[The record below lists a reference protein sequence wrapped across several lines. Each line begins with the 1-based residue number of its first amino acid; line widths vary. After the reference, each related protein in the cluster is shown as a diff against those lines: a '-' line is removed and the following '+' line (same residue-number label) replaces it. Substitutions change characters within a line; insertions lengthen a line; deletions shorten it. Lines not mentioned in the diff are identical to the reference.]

1 MMPANA
7 ATHLKPLDTGTQLAE
22 ERTWLAQERTL
33 MAWIRT
39 STSLICF
46 GFTIYKFFETEAARS
61 AVSAHR
67 LINPREFAMMMI
79 GTGLVALALSTYDHH
94 RNLKHVPDVPNAAH
108 ATAAGVVAALVS
120 VMGVVAF
127 LSALFRA

>member
-1 MMPANA
+1 
-7 ATHLKPLDTGTQLAE
+7 
-22 ERTWLAQERTL
+22 

-46 GFTIYKFFETEAARS
+46 GFTIYKFFETEAAKG

-79 GTGLVALALSTYDHH
+79 GTGLVALALATYDHH
-94 RNLKHVPDVPNAAH
+94 RNLKHVPDVPDAAH

-120 VMGVVAF
+120 VMGVIAF